1 MKKYFTILAS
11 LLIVAGCN
19 SKLNVAEELVV
30 PDGEMAVVLS
40 VDGRMAD
47 AETRASYVN
56 GTEDAISSIKMLC
69 FDYQGAYITSR
80 DGVLTPSGDFTGTL
94 RGTVPSNT
102 ARIHFVAN
110 FTDLDLSGF
119 SIGALEK
126 VMMKSEALSSG
137 ITDHVRFWG
146 YHTEETASAMSSWL
160 IGGNTLHLL
169 RDRAKVT
176 LTNSDPDITVL
187 KWTISNGLKRGFT
200 AATSSTDSNH
210 PYGNGYA
217 SATVLTEYRSSGVYD
232 TMTESD
238 AIWADPAAAD
248 EKDRVQFLFEN
259 SNSTVPVKII
269 IKATYANGSTRYH
282 TLLLQ
287 DNDKV
292 PYRVVRNQNF
302 NISIVNL
309 PSANESTSMG
319 SDSFA
324 AALATENYSNNPYAQ
339 VAREVNTV
347 NNDEFTLT
355 VENVTELFRVADANG
370 NATVNFTYTA
380 HGSGSTS
387 GLDASNFA
395 VSWEGKDDT
404 DERPN
409 VVEDV
414 NVAPAVTY
422 NASTGKGT
430 VTFKLNTVNT
440 TLKFNA
446 LQIVAK
452 NSGLSRYVD
461 VYSISEFTVP
471 ASTLVDN
478 GTSRTV
484 DGKSRK
490 TYKLTFHVSKDL
502 PAAFYPLTV
511 KMYSATLYPFSDNT
525 ATTPHGSFNV
535 SVGST
540 AALQQSAQP
549 RDWNYNA
556 QSWGSWFEYAIE
568 AKSEADD
575 PTYTLYLS
583 DMTGNITSRTLTSV
597 GLYLEIEATGSMETL
612 YRNK

>member
-1 MKKYFTILAS
+1 MKRYFNILAS
-11 LLIVAGCN
+11 LLILAGC
-19 SKLNVAEELVV
+19 SDRLNVAENWPV
-30 PDGEMAVVLS
+30 PDGEMAVNLR
-40 VDGRMAD
+40 VDGPMAGPG
-47 AETRASYVN
+47 TRSYVN
-56 GTEDAISSIKMLC
+56 GTETGISSIKMIC
-69 FDYQGAYITSR
+69 FDGQGAYITSR
-80 DGVLTPSGDFTGTL
+80 NGAVVATDATHGTL
-94 RGTVPSNT
+94 TGSVPANT
-102 ARIHFVAN
+102 FRVHFIAN
-110 FTDLDLSGF
+110 YEGLDLSAFGMG
-119 SIGALEK
+119 SLERT
-126 VMMKSEALSSG
+126 VMKSVQLSSG
-137 ITDHVRFWG
+137 VNDNVRFWG
-146 YHTEETASAMSSWL
+146 YHTENSATAMAAWL
-160 IGGNTLHLL
+160 NGANTLVLL

-176 LTNSDPDITVL
+176 VINQDADI
-187 KWTISNGLKRGFT
+187 KSIQWTISNGLNKGFI
-200 AATSSTDSNH
+200 AAASSADNAN
-210 PYGNGYA
+210 PFDNNYA
-217 SATVLTEYRSSGVYD
+217 SGTILTEYRSSGVY
-232 TMTESD
+232 TLTE
-238 AIWADPAAAD
+238 ATAAWTAAGAANP
-248 EKDRVQFLFEN
+248 QFIFEN

-269 IKATYANGSTRYH
+269 VKATFQDNSVRYH
-282 TLLLQ
+282 TILLQ
-287 DNDKV
+287 DEDKKL
-292 PYRVVRNQNF
+292 YRVYRNQSF
-302 NISIVNL
+302 VLTIKDL
-309 PSANESTSMG
+309 PSAATTTSIG
-319 SDSFA
+319 SDNFDDA
-324 AALATENYSNNPYAQ
+324 ASTENYSNNPYAQ

-540 AALQQSAQP
+540 VALQQSAQP